1 MPEAPEAA
9 HVPEA
14 AAPEAAAPEA
24 PAPETAYPE
33 AAALEAAGSEA
44 TAEPDLVTD
53 AGGAPASDGPVF
65 SPEVAP
71 EHAVPIDEDWR
82 RVSPKYVVVEVVG
95 SLIGMVVF
103 VAAFLVAYFWFG
115 WWWAVWAAVAVGVV
129 SLVTIAFEPRRVRSI
144 GYRLRADDLLFRR
157 GIMYQRQVAVP
168 YGRMQL
174 VDVTRGPVARALGL
188 ADLKFV
194 TAAAATAVTVPGLP
208 IDDAERLRDE
218 LVALAETRRA
228 GL

>member
-1 MPEAPEAA
+1 MPEVPGAVPAPEAGR
-9 HVPEA
+9 PEV
-14 AAPEAAAPEA
+14 AAPEAAAHA
-24 PAPETAYPE
+24 SPAFGAVPDAGE
-33 AAALEAAGSEA
+33 AAA
-44 TAEPDLVTD
+44 
-53 AGGAPASDGPVF
+53 SD
-65 SPEVAP
+65 AP
-71 EHAVPIDEDWR
+71 EHAVPVDDDWR
-82 RVSPKYVVVEVVG
+82 RVSPKFVIVEVVG
-95 SLIGMVVF
+95 SLIGTIVF
-103 VAAFLVAYFWFG
+103 VGAFLVAYFWFE
-115 WWWAVWAAVAVGVV
+115 WWWALWAAIAIGVL
-129 SLVTIAFEPRRVRSI
+129 SLVAIAFEPRRVRSI

>member
-1 MPEAPEAA
+1 MPEAA
-9 HVPEA
+9 HRDEPVEAVPTPEVPA
-14 AAPEAAAPEA
+14 A
-24 PAPETAYPE
+24 
-33 AAALEAAGSEA
+33 
-44 TAEPDLVTD
+44 
-53 AGGAPASDGPVF
+53 ASDGAAA
-65 SPEVAP
+65 SDDAVASDTGW
-71 EHAVPIDEDWR
+71 H

-95 SLIGMVVF
+95 SLIGMAVF
-103 VAAFLVAYFWFG
+103 VGAFTVAYLLWG
-115 WWWAVWAAVAVGVV
+115 QWWWLWAAIVVGVI
-129 SLVTIAFEPRRVRSI
+129 SLVSIALEPRRVRSI
-144 GYRLRADDLLFRR
+144 RYRLRDDDLLFRR

-174 VDVTRGPVARALGL
+174 VDITRGPVARALGL

-208 IDDAERLRDE
+208 MEEADRLRDR